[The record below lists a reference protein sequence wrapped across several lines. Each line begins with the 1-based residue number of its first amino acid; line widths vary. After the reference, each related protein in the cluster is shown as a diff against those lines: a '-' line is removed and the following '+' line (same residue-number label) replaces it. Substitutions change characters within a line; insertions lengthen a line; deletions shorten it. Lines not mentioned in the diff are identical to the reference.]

1 MGLHTPVDGARLQAR
16 GVIQAT
22 VPLLNDPKKLSV
34 AGEYV
39 NVWYVGQ
46 PMQCA
51 HCGEEH
57 KAEDC
62 QNVICYNCN
71 ETGHTSNQCKNER
84 VCKKCKKP
92 GHDKEEC
99 GKVELNENKQCEE
112 SDWDFESISDLDLE
126 DEGDSPKY
134 SPIEDSENIEEEWTE
149 DEVIE
154 ACSSENTNVGK
165 LFTKKRITEMW
176 RKVEKKMTEEEK
188 KEGLR
193 ITESISARQ
202 AVEIFLRYKQ
212 EQEEIQASTTIHEND
227 KTKLIKKQQP
237 WLYGTL
243 NTIRKENVAGIYSE
257 KLVKFKTNINGDR
270 KRNSEEIS
278 PQSSYRRNKNSRS
291 D

>member
-1 MGLHTPVDGARLQAR
+1 M
-16 GVIQAT
+16 
-22 VPLLNDPKKLSV
+22 
-34 AGEYV
+34 
-39 NVWYVGQ
+39 
-46 PMQCA
+46 
-51 HCGEEH
+51 
-57 KAEDC
+57 
-62 QNVICYNCN
+62 
-71 ETGHTSNQCKNER
+71 
-84 VCKKCKKP
+84 
-92 GHDKEEC
+92 
-99 GKVELNENKQCEE
+99 ELNENKQCEE
-112 SDWDFESISDLDLE
+112 SDEDFESISDLDLE
-126 DEGDSPKY
+126 EEGDSPKY